1 MPPLAQDLRYA
12 FRLLARA
19 PGFTAVAATVLALG
33 IGANSAIFSVVD
45 AALLRPLPWHKPAEL
60 TVLWEHPPGY
70 RTSRVS
76 PLNFQDWHDQNRVF
90 SGLAAIGGN
99 SPTLLT
105 PSGPEQIPGQ
115 SVTSEFFGLLGIA
128 PLVGRTFTADDDRRQ
143 ASVVMLG
150 EKLWRSRFGADPNI
164 AGRAV
169 TLSGKTSIV
178 VGVVPAGFQFLFP
191 SDIWTLFTVN
201 RSPEQ
206 RRMHYLQVIG
216 RLKPGVSM
224 PQAESAMA
232 AIARHIAQI
241 APGTNKGWGITIDP
255 LRQALVGSELRA
267 TSLVLGGVVAFVLL
281 MACANVANLMLARGA
296 GRAREMAVR
305 VSLGAPA
312 RRLMRQLLTESLLL
326 AVLGG
331 IGGLALA
338 WALIRV
344 APALIPAETLPVGL
358 ALRLDARIVA
368 FTSVV
373 TLATGLLFGLVPAW
387 TATTWSLSGR
397 SLSGNS
403 LSGALRGGGRGAT
416 SGNSKLLG
424 GLAMAEIAIAVV
436 VVAGAGLFLRTLDR
450 LSQVDPGFHAGRVL
464 TMHMILPLSRYPTT
478 ERLLAFYNAAQQE
491 IEAVPGVQLA
501 SFGGSLPLTGWD
513 IGQGFQVVGDAP
525 HDATNTPSAHYQIVG
540 ARYFETLGIPL
551 QSGRAFD
558 NRDNN
563 GAPQVAIV
571 NQEFVRRYLPG
582 RAALGTHIRVS
593 AMDMAGP
600 KSVEREIVGVSGQ
613 VKVNGPGE
621 EENIVEIYVPV
632 TQNPWC
638 GPSLVIRAADE
649 PLAVTTAITAAV
661 KAAIGKV
668 DKELAVTQVQTM
680 DEIAFQSVARPRFR
694 ARLLAGFAALA
705 LLLAAVGVFGV
716 LAFAVAQ
723 RKREFGIRMALGAQM
738 ADVLRLVLTRGIA
751 IAAGGIAAGLL
762 GAAALARSLTALLFG
777 VPPLDPV
784 AFGLSAALLASV
796 AVAAAA
802 IPAWRAA
809 RVDPAI
815 ALREEG

>member
-60 TVLWEHPPGY
+60 TMLWEHPPGY

-90 SGLAAIGGN
+90 SSLAAIGGN

-105 PSGPEQIPGQ
+105 PNGPEQIPGQ
-115 SVTSEFFGLLGIA
+115 SVTSEFFGLLGVA

-150 EKLWRSRFGADPNI
+150 ENLWRSHFGADPNI

-169 TLSGKTSIV
+169 TLSGKPSIV

-216 RLKPGVSM
+216 RRKPGVSM

-232 AIARHIAQI
+232 AIAGHIAQI
-241 APGTNKGWGITIDP
+241 APGTNKGWGITIEP
-255 LRQALVGSELRA
+255 LRRALVGSELRA
-267 TSLVLGGVVAFVLL
+267 TSLVLAGVVAFVLL
-281 MACANVANLMLARGA
+281 MASANVANLMLARGA

-326 AVLGG
+326 AVFGG

-338 WALIRV
+338 WVLIRV
-344 APALIPAETLPVGL
+344 APFLIPAETLPVGL

-387 TATTWSLSGR
+387 AATTW

-403 LSGALRGGGRGAT
+403 LSGALRGGGRGVT

-424 GLAMAEIAIAVV
+424 GLAMGEIAIAVV

-478 ERLLAFYNAAQQE
+478 ERLLAFYNAAQHE
-491 IEAVPGVQLA
+491 IESVPGVQLT

-525 HDATNTPSAHYQIVG
+525 RDATNTPSAHYQIVG
-540 ARYFETLGIPL
+540 AHYFETLGIPL
-551 QSGRAFD
+551 QAGRAFD
-558 NRDNN
+558 NRDTNR
-563 GAPQVAIV
+563 ASQVAIV

-582 RAALGTHIRVS
+582 RPALGTHIRVS

-632 TQNPWC
+632 TQNPWF
-638 GPSLVIRAADE
+638 GPSLVIRAAGE
-649 PLAVTTAITAAV
+649 PLAVATAITAAV
-661 KAAIGKV
+661 KAAIAKV
-668 DKELAVTQVQTM
+668 DKELAVTNVQTM

-705 LLLAAVGVFGV
+705 LLLAGVGVFGV

-751 IAAGGIAAGLL
+751 IAAAGIAAGLL

-784 AFGLSAALLASV
+784 TFGLSAALLASV

-809 RVDPAI
+809 RIDPAI